1 MQPLASRN
9 TRYMTVEMQG
19 RGGGG
24 FHAEPRPRE
33 ERGRARTSE
42 RGRERRQRAREK
54 QVQKGTRRQT
64 RGPTVLTGFSVA
76 SATCPALSGAA
87 RAL

>member
-19 RGGGG
+19 RGGEG

-33 ERGRARTSE
+33 ERGRASEGE
-42 RGRERRQRAREK
+42 RGDNAPGKSKSRE
-54 QVQKGTRRQT
+54 GTRRET
-64 RGPTVLTGFSVA
+64 RGPTALTGFTVA